1 MPLTRRDLL
10 AAAALSAALAGPWA
24 RLARAATP
32 EEAERFVS
40 GIIDRLTELVRSD
53 LSAETQA
60 ERFREI
66 FVDTAA
72 VDRIVR
78 FVMGLAWRDMNEDQ
92 RARFERTFLDYV
104 GRTYARLLLDYEGQT
119 LEVTGSQD
127 FGDKGVLVTAV
138 VRGQGY
144 EGTRSEWLVS
154 DRGGDG
160 PKLIDITAEGVS
172 LLRTQRQEFA
182 AMLDKRNG
190 DVDEFIADLAQ
201 AG

>member
-10 AAAALSAALAGPWA
+10 AALAGLPALAL
-24 RLARAATP
+24 LAPGRAGAVTP
-32 EEAERFVS
+32 EAAERFVS
-40 GIIDRLTELVRSD
+40 EIIDRLTELVRSD
-53 LSAETQA
+53 LSPQEQA
-60 ERFREI
+60 MRFRDI

-72 VDRIVR
+72 LDQIVR
-78 FVMGLAWRDMNEDQ
+78 FVMGIAWREMSDDQ
-92 RARFERTFLDYV
+92 RERFETAFLDYV
-104 GRTYARLLLDYEGQT
+104 GRVYARLLLDYEGQT

-127 FGDKGVLVTAV
+127 FGDKGVLVSAV
-138 VRGQGY
+138 VRGEGY
-144 EGTRSEWLVS
+144 EGTVSEWLVS

-160 PKLIDITAEGVS
+160 PKLIDITAEGIS

-190 DVDEFIADLAQ
+190 DVDRFIEDLKT